1 VKKREGINKIIM
13 KTQLLFNGWS
23 AHYNPD
29 CWFDNSKDDLYVDNK
44 GTIKGFQ
51 PEEEGVTMKE
61 AYERS
66 KKR

>member
-1 VKKREGINKIIM
+1 M

-29 CWFDNSKDDLYVDNK
+29 CWFDNSKDDLYIDNK
-44 GTIKGFQ
+44 GTIRGFQ
-51 PEEEGVTMKE
+51 SEEEGVTMKE

-66 KKR
+66 KER